1 MSLIILQNAGITASA
16 LLFEGLNFT
25 LNPGDCVGLVA
36 GNGRGKSTL
45 MRAIAG
51 EGELTSGAIT
61 RSRGGRI
68 GMMEQMAPDRLLG
81 LSMRD
86 AVLDALPSDIR
97 EIEGWRADV
106 ALDGLGADDAFK
118 ARLVGE
124 LSGGWQR
131 LTLLARVWVRDP
143 DVLLLDEPTNH
154 LDLEKILMLESWLQN
169 TARGTPT
176 IIASHDRAFLDAV
189 TSRTLFL
196 RPRGSMDFALPYSK
210 ARAALDEMDVAAA
223 RQQENE
229 LKQAKKL
236 RQQAAKLTNIGI
248 NSGSDLLTIKAKQL
262 KDRASRIEDAQ
273 RELHKERSGAIRLD
287 NRGTAAKVLV
297 GLDGTV
303 VTTPSGERLF
313 STGKQFIFQGDR
325 IALLGA
331 NGTGKSQ
338 FIGMLRRAI
347 GGEVVDG
354 IKPTPTIVLG
364 YADQNLD
371 TLPERETPLHFIT
384 TRHHVGDQRARASL
398 ADAGFSMEQITT
410 PIGKLSFGQRSRL
423 GLLDLRLLSPNFYL
437 LDEPTNHIDIPGQ
450 EALESEIIEHEASCV
465 LVSHD
470 RQFVRNVCNRFW
482 VVEKGRLVEQDDADA
497 FFGSLGYDG

>member
-1 MSLIILQNAGITASA
+1 MSLIILQDAGITASQV
-16 LLFEGLNFT
+16 LFEGLNFT

-45 MRAIAG
+45 LRAIAG
-51 EGELTSGAIT
+51 DGELSNGTIT
-61 RSRGGRI
+61 RSRGAAI
-68 GMMEQMAPDRLLG
+68 GMMEQMVPERLLQ

-86 AVLDALPSDIR
+86 AVLAALPEDVR
-97 EIEGWRADV
+97 EMEGWRADV
-106 ALDGLGADDAFK
+106 ALDGLGADETFK
-118 ARLVGE
+118 ARKVGE

-131 LTLLARVWVRDP
+131 LTLLARVWVGDP

-154 LDLEKILMLESWLQN
+154 LDLEKILMLEDWLQN

-176 IIASHDRAFLDAV
+176 IVASHDRAFLDSV
-189 TSRTLFL
+189 TNRTLFL

-210 ARAALDEMDVAAA
+210 ARETLAELDAAA
-223 RQQENE
+223 AKQQENE

-248 NSGSDLLTIKAKQL
+248 NSGSDLLTVKAKQL
-262 KDRASRIEDAQ
+262 KERASRIEDAQ

-297 GLDGTV
+297 GLENTN
-303 VTTPSGERLF
+303 VTTPGGDRLF

-325 IALLGA
+325 IGLLGA
-331 NGTGKSQ
+331 NGTGKSR
-338 FIGMLRRAI
+338 FIGLLRRAI
-347 GGEVVDG
+347 GGEDVMG
-354 IKPTPTIVLG
+354 IKPTPSIVLG
-364 YADQNLD
+364 YADQHLD

-384 TRHHVGDQRARASL
+384 SRHHVGDQRARASL
-398 ADAGFSMEQITT
+398 ADAGFSMEQIGA

-423 GLLDLRLLSPNFYL
+423 GLLDLRLLAPNFYL

-482 VVEKGRLVEQDDADA
+482 VVEKGRLEEREDPDA
-497 FFGSLGYDG
+497 FFDGLG